1 MTLDD
6 YFYKVKR
13 RHPKLAL
20 HCWQILWDAECFSP
34 TKAIT
39 LAKIRGEYFLLESE
53 SERDKCLK
61 VLICRCL

>member
-39 LAKIRGEYFLLESE
+39 LAKIRGEYFLLERE
-53 SERDKCLK
+53 
-61 VLICRCL
+61 